1 MRLLTLA
8 YMFSLAN
15 KTLLLEK
22 KKKNPHAHALGV
34 MEQKSCCNNYIY
46 SLGIATEAIL
56 RPLLHILG
64 IEIQTTKKKKKKQG
78 FGFLDF
84 CKCI

>member
-22 KKKNPHAHALGV
+22 KKKIRMP
-34 MEQKSCCNNYIY
+34 M
-46 SLGIATEAIL
+46 
-56 RPLLHILG
+56 P
-64 IEIQTTKKKKKKQG
+64 
-78 FGFLDF
+78 
-84 CKCI
+84 

>member
-22 KKKNPHAHALGV
+22 KKKNPHAHALGM
-34 MEQKSCCNNYIY
+34 MEKNH
-46 SLGIATEAIL
+46 AAM
-56 RPLLHILG
+56 
-64 IEIQTTKKKKKKQG
+64 TT
-78 FGFLDF
+78 FTHLV
-84 CKCI
+84 